1 MPQPPL
7 PTFAGP
13 PRQPLRSSS
22 SNPDRSTTI
31 GDIGPTSA
39 ALLASGLLEF
49 RQAGCRFR
57 RLDRWLDSRFEGAV
71 RGHLHSLRRNR
82 GACSRG
88 GSNQSQAVTCAADAF
103 E

>member
-13 PRQPLRSSS
+13 PRQPLHRSSS

-57 RLDRWLDSRFEGAV
+57 RLIGGWIAGSKVPFEATFIVFAEIAV
-71 RGHLHSLRRNR
+71 L
-82 GACSRG
+82 AAA
-88 GSNQSQAVTCAADAF
+88 AVAISPKP
-103 E
+103 